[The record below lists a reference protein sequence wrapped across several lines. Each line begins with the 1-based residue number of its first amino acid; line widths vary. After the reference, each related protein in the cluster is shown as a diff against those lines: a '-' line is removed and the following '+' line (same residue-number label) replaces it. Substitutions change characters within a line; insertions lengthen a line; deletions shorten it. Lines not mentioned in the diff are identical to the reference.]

1 MKRFLTVALFLCA
14 FTGLSVTAAMSAT
27 VQCPTASGCPCEVA
41 QAMQNHS
48 EAMQVASKAQAREI
62 IKQPDNSLGMTCF
75 DHALK
80 LTSRLG
86 QIFSDIPGTGA
97 FPAANERVFG
107 TVYDP
112 LFGTGINPTTG
123 KMKSLANS
131 IETTMSAMMQEHAN
145 DFTDSL
151 SNFLGATTLAFVG
164 AFMQPIED
172 LIATAQG
179 LITSITGV
187 IGTIQSVMDSLILGL
202 DIINTLF
209 PSLNVGIL
217 NTTIVPLWNQIK
229 TTLLSAIQTIQT
241 QILSQIVT
249 AITNILNSA
258 VSSILGVDPD
268 TGVSYNDPAKG
279 ECSRLS
285 RLWNPVSVTGQALG
299 GDFRPVEGGGVENG
313 TPYLTIR
320 SILQGIAPGAGADYL
335 DEIQN
340 AANSP
345 ILTAALNDITTGV
358 LSGPGNMPS
367 WPAAIPT
374 GTFPALGGAALTVF
388 RTQY

>member
-1 MKRFLTVALFLCA
+1 MKRYLTIALFLLT
-14 FTGLSVTAAMSAT
+14 FTGLSVTSAMSAT
-27 VQCPTASGCPCEVA
+27 VDCPTGSGCPCEVA

-48 EAMQVASKAQAREI
+48 EAMQVGSKAEAREI

-123 KMKSLANS
+123 KMKTLTNS
-131 IETTMSAMMQEHAN
+131 IETTMSSMMQEHAN

-164 AFMQPIED
+164 SFMQPIEN

-179 LITSITGV
+179 LITTITGV
-187 IGTIQSVMDSLILGL
+187 INTITSVMNNLILGL

-229 TTLLSAIQTIQT
+229 TTLLSTIQTIQT
-241 QILSQIVT
+241 QILTQIT
-249 AITNILNSA
+249 QAITTILNSA
-258 VSSILGVDPD
+258 LSSILGVDPD
-268 TGVSYNDPAKG
+268 TGVSFNDPAKG

-285 RLWNPVSVTGQALG
+285 RLWNPVSVTGQTLD

-313 TPYLTIR
+313 TPYLTIL
-320 SILQGIAPGAGADYL
+320 SMLQANAPGSGTDFL
-335 DEIQN
+335 DELQN
-340 AANSP
+340 ASNSP
-345 ILTAALNDITTGV
+345 ILTAALNDITSGV

-374 GTFPALGGAALTVF
+374 GTFPALGGAALTAF

>member
-1 MKRFLTVALFLCA
+1 MKRYLTIALFLLT
-14 FTGLSVTAAMSAT
+14 FTGLSVTSAMSAT
-27 VQCPTASGCPCEVA
+27 VDCPTGSGCPCEVA

-48 EAMQVASKAQAREI
+48 EAMQVGSKAQAREI
-62 IKQPDNSLGMTCF
+62 LKQPDNSLGMTCF
-75 DHALK
+75 DHSLK

-164 AFMQPIED
+164 AFMQPIEN

-179 LITSITGV
+179 LITSITG
-187 IGTIQSVMDSLILGL
+187 TINTITSTMNTLITGL

-229 TTLLSAIQTIQT
+229 TTLLTAIQTVQT
-241 QILSQIVT
+241 QILSQIVN

-268 TGVSYNDPAKG
+268 TGVAYNDPAKG

-285 RLWNPVSVTGQALG
+285 RLWNPVSVTGQELLN
-299 GDFRPVEGGGVENG
+299 DFRPVEGGGVENG
-313 TPYLTIR
+313 TPYGNIR
-320 SILQGIAPGAGADYL
+320 NLLQGIAPGAGADLL

-340 AANSP
+340 QSNSP
-345 ILTAALNDITTGV
+345 ILAAALNDLTSGV

-388 RTQY
+388 RAQY